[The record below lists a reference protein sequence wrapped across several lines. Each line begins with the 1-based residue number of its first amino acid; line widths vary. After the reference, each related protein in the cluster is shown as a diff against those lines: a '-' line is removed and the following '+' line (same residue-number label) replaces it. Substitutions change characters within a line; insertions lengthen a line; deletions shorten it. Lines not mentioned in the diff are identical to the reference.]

1 MTKERLD
8 ISLFRLTNGVSLG
21 HTCCSFFHVG
31 KVSMSPS
38 YGSIGIGMSRI
49 VSTWNVHH
57 WLHYCFHI
65 SQQFI
70 VSKETGTTESLPLS
84 HISVIPHFLFI
95 KPFFY
100 NSTRGT
106 PVRGQTAWRLTAPSL
121 TIKSWHALDGSSAGL
136 LWLGTLV
143 NQVQDRAFSSSFS
156 QHNNSSRTGLDP
168 EVPLM
173 HASIEL
179 LLSMK

>member
-1 MTKERLD
+1 MRSLGIHWNTSMTKERLD

-95 KPFFY
+95 KRFFLQIY
-100 NSTRGT
+100 KRDPCQRTNCLMSHGSQFHHQVVTCSRWLIGWVALTRDSGE
-106 PVRGQTAWRLTAPSL
+106 PSP
-121 TIKSWHALDGSSAGL
+121 GPGL
-136 LWLGTLV
+136 L
-143 NQVQDRAFSSSFS
+143 F
-156 QHNNSSRTGLDP
+156 
-168 EVPLM
+168 
-173 HASIEL
+173 
-179 LLSMK
+179 

>member
-1 MTKERLD
+1 MSTHVIRRSFTNKITRN
-8 ISLFRLTNGVSLG
+8 SLKHINDKGKAGHQFVSFDQWSFTRSHMLF
-21 HTCCSFFHVG
+21 FFHVG

-84 HISVIPHFLFI
+84 HISVIPEAAI
-95 KPFFY
+95 GVK
-100 NSTRGT
+100 GE
-106 PVRGQTAWRLTAPSL
+106 VVGEKCQKDGIRGQQWRDHTYAK
-121 TIKSWHALDGSSAGL
+121 IFE
-136 LWLGTLV
+136 
-143 NQVQDRAFSSSFS
+143 VQHEF
-156 QHNNSSRTGLDP
+156 GP
-168 EVPLM
+168 E
-173 HASIEL
+173 
-179 LLSMK
+179 KWQ

>member
-1 MTKERLD
+1 MTKSVHTYKYIHIYIFAWVRTWYAGVSQIKSLGIHWNTSMTKERLD

-84 HISVIPHFLFI
+84 HISVIPEAAI
-95 KPFFY
+95 GVK
-100 NSTRGT
+100 GE
-106 PVRGQTAWRLTAPSL
+106 VVGEKCQKDGIRGQQWRDHTYAK
-121 TIKSWHALDGSSAGL
+121 IIEVQHEFGREKS
-136 LWLGTLV
+136 
-143 NQVQDRAFSSSFS
+143 Q
-156 QHNNSSRTGLDP
+156 
-168 EVPLM
+168 
-173 HASIEL
+173 
-179 LLSMK
+179 